1 MSDLDDE
8 PQIGSEAWLAHVFTR
23 EARDPLFDGHQPGR
37 EWPVL
42 VLLGGQPA
50 AGKTQAQRTIL
61 AEHPDDDLVEVTG
74 DDLRRYHPDYDRLA
88 REQPFLM
95 PGATAPVSGGLV
107 RLAVEHAHKRRYSLL
122 LEGTFRDT
130 GMVTGTAARFA
141 DAGYRVEV
149 AAVATPA
156 VVSRLS
162 AEMRSLAGGSPRIGR
177 WTPPAAHESALEHSP
192 GVVAALE
199 ALPQV
204 DRVQVFSREPLLYDN
219 TRTSAGEWE
228 RPAEAATVLR
238 TEQHRRLGDV
248 EAVGWLRDYAAV
260 FAQAAARPGY
270 LGPET
275 APTYLRLQTDAG
287 GMIRS
292 LMVTPGAP
300 VTELQRQQRE
310 RHAHLRRV
318 LPPDLIPTRRTAR
331 PAPFSEPPAQA
342 PDREPPTRGL

>member
-1 MSDLDDE
+1 MRGRLF
-8 PQIGSEAWLAHVFTR
+8 GSHT
-23 EARDPLFDGHQPGR
+23 PSPDG
-37 EWPVL
+37 PVL

-61 AEHPDDDLVEVTG
+61 AEHPGDDLVEVTG
-74 DDLRRYHPDYDRLA
+74 DDLRVFHPDYRRLA
-88 REQPFLM
+88 RDAPFLM
-95 PGATAPVSGGLV
+95 PNATAPVSGGLV

-122 LEGTFRDT
+122 LEGTFRDA
-130 GMVTGTAARFA
+130 GMVTGTATRFA

-149 AAVATPA
+149 VAVATPA

-162 AEMRSLAGGSPRIGR
+162 AEMRSLAGGLPAVGR
-177 WTPPAAHESALEHSP
+177 WTPPGAHESALEHSP
-192 GVVAALE
+192 GVLAALE
-199 ALPQV
+199 ALPHV
-204 DRVQVFSREPLLYDN
+204 ARVQVFSREHLLYDN
-219 TRTSAGEWE
+219 TRTSAGAWE

-238 TEQHRRLGDV
+238 TEQHRRLGEV

-275 APTYLRLQTDAG
+275 APAYLRLQADAE

-300 VTELQRQQRE
+300 AGELYRQQRE

-318 LPPDLIPTRRTAR
+318 LPPELMPPRRTAR
-331 PAPFSEPPAQA
+331 PAPFSEPSAQS
-342 PDREPPTRGL
+342 PRREPSTRGL

>member
-1 MSDLDDE
+1 MDDQVEHPVGSDEWLTRVF
-8 PQIGSEAWLAHVFTR
+8 QARARQRLFGSHS
-23 EARDPLFDGHQPGR
+23 PHPDG
-37 EWPVL
+37 PVL

-74 DDLRRYHPDYDRLA
+74 DDLRVFHPDYRNLSRDA
-88 REQPFLM
+88 PFLM
-95 PGATAPVSGGLV
+95 PNTTAPVSGGLV
-107 RLAVEHAHKRRYSLL
+107 RLAVEHAHAHRYSLL
-122 LEGTFRDT
+122 LEGTFRDPA
-130 GMVTGTAARFA
+130 MVTGTAGRFA

-162 AEMRSLAGGSPRIGR
+162 AEMRSLAGGLPAVGR
-177 WTPPAAHESALEHSP
+177 WTPPSAHESALEHSP
-192 GVVAALE
+192 GVLAALE
-199 ALPQV
+199 TLPHV
-204 DRVQVFSREPLLYDN
+204 ARVQVFSRERLLYAN
-219 TRTSAGEWE
+219 TRTSTGAWQ
-228 RPAEAATVLR
+228 RPAEAARVLH
-238 TEQHRRLGDV
+238 TEQHRALGEV

-275 APTYLRLQTDAG
+275 APTYLRLQANAE

-292 LMVTPGAP
+292 LMFTPGAP
-300 VTELQRQQRE
+300 AGELQRQQRE

-331 PAPFSEPPAQA
+331 PAPFSEPPAHA

>member
-1 MSDLDDE
+1 MDDQAGHPVGSDE
-8 PQIGSEAWLAHVFTR
+8 WLSHVFQ
-23 EARDPLFDGHQPGR
+23 ARARQRLFGSHAPHPDG
-37 EWPVL
+37 PVL

-50 AGKTQAQRTIL
+50 AGKTQAQRAIL

-74 DDLRRYHPDYDRLA
+74 DDLRVFHPDYRRLA
-88 REQPFLM
+88 RDAPFLM
-95 PGATAPVSGGLV
+95 PNVTAPVSGGLV
-107 RLAVEHAHKRRYSLL
+107 RLAVEHAHARRYSLL

-162 AEMRSLAGGSPRIGR
+162 AEMRSLAGGLPAVGR

-199 ALPQV
+199 ALPHV
-204 DRVQVFSREPLLYDN
+204 ARVQVFSRERLLYDN
-219 TRTSAGEWE
+219 TSAGAWE

-238 TEQHRRLGDV
+238 TEQRRRLGEV

-275 APTYLRLQTDAG
+275 APTYLRLQTDAE

-300 VTELQRQQRE
+300 VAELQGQQRE
-310 RHAHLRRV
+310 RHAHLRRA
-318 LPPDLIPTRRTAR
+318 LPPDLMPPRRTAR
-331 PAPFSEPPAQA
+331 PAPFSEPPAQS
-342 PDREPPTRGL
+342 PRREPPTRGL

>member
-1 MSDLDDE
+1 MDDQAGHPVGSDE
-8 PQIGSEAWLAHVFTR
+8 WLSHVFQ
-23 EARDPLFDGHQPGR
+23 ARARRRLFGSHTPHPDG
-37 EWPVL
+37 PVL

-74 DDLRRYHPDYDRLA
+74 DDLRVFHPDYITLT
-88 REQPFLM
+88 REHPFLM

-107 RLAVEHAHKRRYSLL
+107 RLAVEHAHKHRYSLL
-122 LEGTFRDT
+122 LEGTFRDP
-130 GMVTGTAARFA
+130 GMVTGTATRFA

-162 AEMRSLAGGSPRIGR
+162 AEMRSLAGGLPAVGR
-177 WTPPAAHESALEHSP
+177 WTPPGAHESALEQSP

-199 ALPQV
+199 ALPHV
-204 DRVQVFSREPLLYDN
+204 ARVQVFSRERLLYAN
-219 TRTSAGEWE
+219 TRTSAGAWE

-238 TEQHRRLGDV
+238 TEQHRRLGEV

-275 APTYLRLQTDAG
+275 APTYLRLQTNVE

-300 VTELQRQQRE
+300 VTELHRQQRE

-318 LPPDLIPTRRTAR
+318 LPPDLIPTRRA
-331 PAPFSEPPAQA
+331 APSSSFSAPPAQA

>member
-1 MSDLDDE
+1 MDDQVGHPVGSDE
-8 PQIGSEAWLAHVFTR
+8 WLNHVFR
-23 EARDPLFDGHQPGR
+23 ARVRQRLFGSHSPRSEG
-37 EWPVL
+37 PVL

-50 AGKTQAQRTIL
+50 AGKTQAQRAIL

-74 DDLRRYHPDYDRLA
+74 DDLRVFHPDYITLT
-88 REQPFLM
+88 REHPFLM
-95 PGATAPVSGGLV
+95 PNTTAPISGGLV

-122 LEGTFRDT
+122 LEGTFRDP

-162 AEMRSLAGGSPRIGR
+162 AEMRSLAGGLPAVGR

-192 GVVAALE
+192 EVVAALE
-199 ALPQV
+199 ALPHV
-204 DRVQVFSREPLLYDN
+204 ARVQVFSRERLLYAN
-219 TRTSAGEWE
+219 TRTDTGAWE
-228 RPAEAATVLR
+228 RPAEAARVLH

-248 EAVGWLRDYAAV
+248 EAVAWLRDYAAV

-275 APTYLRLQTDAG
+275 APTYLRLQTNAE

-292 LMVTPGAP
+292 LMFTPGAP
-300 VTELQRQQRE
+300 AGELQRQQRE

-318 LPPDLIPTRRTAR
+318 LPPELIPARRTAPPQR
-331 PAPFSEPPAQA
+331 FSGPSAQA
-342 PDREPPTRGL
+342 PNREPPTRGL

>member
-1 MSDLDDE
+1 MGDQAGHPVGSDEWLSRVF
-8 PQIGSEAWLAHVFTR
+8 QARARQRLFGSHAPH
-23 EARDPLFDGHQPGR
+23 PDG
-37 EWPVL
+37 PVL

-61 AEHPDDDLVEVTG
+61 AEHLDDDLVEVTG
-74 DDLRRYHPDYDRLA
+74 DDLRVFHPDYRRLA

-95 PGATAPVSGGLV
+95 PNVTAPVSGGLV

-130 GMVTGTAARFA
+130 RMVTGTAARFA

-162 AEMRSLAGGSPRIGR
+162 AEMRSLAGGLPAVGR

-199 ALPQV
+199 ALPHV
-204 DRVQVFSREPLLYDN
+204 ARVQVFSRERLLYDN
-219 TRTSAGEWE
+219 TRTSAGAWE
-228 RPAEAATVLR
+228 RPAEAATVLH
-238 TEQHRRLGDV
+238 TEQHRALGEA
-248 EAVGWLRDYAAV
+248 EAVGWLRDYTAV

-275 APTYLRLQTDAG
+275 APTYLRLQANAE

-292 LMVTPGAP
+292 LMFVPGVP
-300 VTELQRQQRE
+300 VGELHRQQRN

-318 LPPDLIPTRRTAR
+318 LPPELIPPRRTAPPQR
-331 PAPFSEPPAQA
+331 FAEPPAQA
-342 PDREPPTRGL
+342 PDREPPTLGL

>member
-1 MSDLDDE
+1 MDDQAGHPVGSDE
-8 PQIGSEAWLAHVFTR
+8 WLSHVFQ
-23 EARDPLFDGHQPGR
+23 ARARRRLFGSHSPHPDG
-37 EWPVL
+37 PVL

-74 DDLRRYHPDYDRLA
+74 DDLRVFHPDYITLT
-88 REQPFLM
+88 REHPFLM

-107 RLAVEHAHKRRYSLL
+107 RLAVEHAHKHRYSLL
-122 LEGTFRDT
+122 LEGTFRDA

-162 AEMRSLAGGSPRIGR
+162 AEMRSLAGGLPAVGR
-177 WTPPAAHESALEHSP
+177 WTPPSAHESALEHSP
-192 GVVAALE
+192 GVLAALE
-199 ALPQV
+199 ALPHV
-204 DRVQVFSREPLLYDN
+204 VRVQVFSRERLLYDN
-219 TRTSAGEWE
+219 TRTSAGAWE
-228 RPAEAATVLR
+228 RPAEAARVLR

-248 EAVGWLRDYAAV
+248 EAVAWLRDYASA
-260 FAQAAARPGY
+260 FALAAARPGY

-275 APTYLRLQTDAG
+275 APTYLRLQTDAQ

-300 VTELQRQQRE
+300 VTELHRQQRE
-310 RHAHLRRV
+310 RHAHLRRA
-318 LPPDLIPTRRTAR
+318 LPPELIPARRIAR
-331 PAPFSEPPAQA
+331 PAPFPEPPAQA